1 MGKSR
6 NLMGF
11 GFSAKPPKLE
21 KSRFNR
27 EKCKNIVPTTL

>member
-11 GFSAKPPKLE
+11 GFRAKPPKL
-21 KSRFNR
+21 
-27 EKCKNIVPTTL
+27 KNQDLIGKNARI